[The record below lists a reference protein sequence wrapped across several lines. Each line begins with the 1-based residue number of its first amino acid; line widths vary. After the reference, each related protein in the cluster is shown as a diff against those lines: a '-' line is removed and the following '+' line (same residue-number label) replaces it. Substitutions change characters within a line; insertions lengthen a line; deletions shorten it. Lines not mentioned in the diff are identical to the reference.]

1 MATNTN
7 TVGEFVSLLASPWA
21 GLGAVVPVPA
31 ILLDRMLPALTDNE
45 LRVLL
50 IIIRQTLGWVS
61 EGASRLSEGKNNA
74 NPHGRKYRDWIS
86 QSQMMA
92 KTGKSRDS
100 VSRAVGSLIEAGL
113 IVVEN
118 QKGVAFATPK
128 ARRLARTRFY
138 YRLDDR
144 WFQSDQGQQAP
155 SSEEV
160 T

>member
-1 MATNTN
+1 MTPNTN
-7 TVGEFVSLLASPWA
+7 SVGESVSPLASPWA

-31 ILLDRMLPALTDNE
+31 ILLDRMLPVLTDNE

-61 EGASRLSEGKNNA
+61 EGARRVSEENTRA

-100 VSRAVGSLIEAGL
+100 VSRATGSLLEAGL

-144 WFQSDQGQQAP
+144 WFQSDQSQQSP
-155 SSEEV
+155 DSEEV
-160 T
+160 A